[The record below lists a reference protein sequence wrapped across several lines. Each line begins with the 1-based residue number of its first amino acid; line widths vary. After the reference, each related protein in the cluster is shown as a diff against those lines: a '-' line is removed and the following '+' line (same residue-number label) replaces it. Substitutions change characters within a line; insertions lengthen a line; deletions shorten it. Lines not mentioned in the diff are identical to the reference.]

1 MQKHW
6 TNAGKKA
13 EKTSEERPTA
23 EKTENLTERAA
34 RKPLEKTAVNAAAE
48 KRADLPEQTA
58 GRQTAHAAG
67 GMSTKEMAYAKGTV
81 AERSAAKQTA
91 SSTERMSEELPEE
104 ASGKAADAA
113 KSPSA
118 DAGVSALAHGLR
130 LVHIIGQIEGHTL
143 LPPQTKTT
151 KYEHIVPQLVEM
163 EQDAQVR
170 GILLLLNTMGG
181 DVEAGLAIAE
191 LIRSMQTPTLSLV
204 LGGGHSIGV
213 PLAVSARYS
222 MIVPTACMTVHPLRT
237 NGLFIASP
245 QSFAYYLKMQER
257 ILRFIEENARISKE
271 EIEALMNNKNQ
282 MADDVGTVLI
292 GAQAVEAGLID
303 EVGGLHT
310 ALCRLEALCQE
321 NG

>member
-1 MQKHW
+1 MQKYW
-6 TNAGKKA
+6 TDTGKKA
-13 EKTSEERPTA
+13 EETTEGRSTA
-23 EKTENLTERAA
+23 KETENLMGRAR
-34 RKPLEKTAVNAAAE
+34 RKSPEEMSVKTAT
-48 KRADLPEQTA
+48 KREGDP
-58 GRQTAHAAG
+58 
-67 GMSTKEMAYAKGTV
+67 M
-81 AERSAAKQTA
+81 
-91 SSTERMSEELPEE
+91 ERMSEELPEE
-104 ASGKAADAA
+104 ASGKVTDAA
-113 KSPSA
+113 SSSA
-118 DAGVSALAHGLR
+118 DAGVSTLAHGLR

-271 EIEALMNNKNQ
+271 GVEALMNNKNQ

>member
-1 MQKHW
+1 MQKYW
-6 TNAGKKA
+6 TDTEKKA
-13 EKTSEERPTA
+13 EETTEGRSTA
-23 EKTENLTERAA
+23 KETENLLGRAR
-34 RKPLEKTAVNAAAE
+34 RKSPEEMSVKTAT
-48 KRADLPEQTA
+48 KREGDP
-58 GRQTAHAAG
+58 
-67 GMSTKEMAYAKGTV
+67 M
-81 AERSAAKQTA
+81 
-91 SSTERMSEELPEE
+91 ERMSEELPEE
-104 ASGKAADAA
+104 ASGKGTDAA
-113 KSPSA
+113 SSSA
-118 DAGVSALAHGLR
+118 DAGVSTLAHGLR

-271 EIEALMNNKNQ
+271 GVEALMNNKNQ

-310 ALCRLEALCQE
+310 ALCRLEALCRE

>member
-1 MQKHW
+1 MQKYW
-6 TNAGKKA
+6 TDTEKKA
-13 EKTSEERPTA
+13 KEEETTEGRSTA
-23 EKTENLTERAA
+23 TENLMGRAR
-34 RKPLEKTAVNAAAE
+34 RKSPEEMSVKTAT
-48 KRADLPEQTA
+48 KREGDP
-58 GRQTAHAAG
+58 
-67 GMSTKEMAYAKGTV
+67 M
-81 AERSAAKQTA
+81 
-91 SSTERMSEELPEE
+91 ERMSEELPEE
-104 ASGKAADAA
+104 ASGKGTDAA
-113 KSPSA
+113 SSSA
-118 DAGVSALAHGLR
+118 DAGVSTLAHGLR

-271 EIEALMNNKNQ
+271 GVEALMNNKNQ

-310 ALCRLEALCQE
+310 ALCRLEALCRE

>member
-1 MQKHW
+1 MQKYW
-6 TNAGKKA
+6 TDTEKKA
-13 EKTSEERPTA
+13 EETTEGRSTA
-23 EKTENLTERAA
+23 KETENLMGRAR
-34 RKPLEKTAVNAAAE
+34 RKSPEEMSVKTAT
-48 KRADLPEQTA
+48 KREGDP
-58 GRQTAHAAG
+58 
-67 GMSTKEMAYAKGTV
+67 M
-81 AERSAAKQTA
+81 
-91 SSTERMSEELPEE
+91 ERMSEELPEE
-104 ASGKAADAA
+104 ASGKVTDAA
-113 KSPSA
+113 SSSA
-118 DAGVSALAHGLR
+118 DAGVSTLAHGLR

-271 EIEALMNNKNQ
+271 GVEALMNNKNQ

-310 ALCRLEALCQE
+310 ALCRLEALCRE

>member
-1 MQKHW
+1 MQKYW
-6 TNAGKKA
+6 TDTEKKA
-13 EKTSEERPTA
+13 EETTEGRSTA
-23 EKTENLTERAA
+23 KETENLMGRAQ
-34 RKPLEKTAVNAAAE
+34 RKSPEEMSVKTAT
-48 KRADLPEQTA
+48 KREGDP
-58 GRQTAHAAG
+58 
-67 GMSTKEMAYAKGTV
+67 M
-81 AERSAAKQTA
+81 
-91 SSTERMSEELPEE
+91 ERMSEELPEE
-104 ASGKAADAA
+104 ASGKVTDAA
-113 KSPSA
+113 SSSA
-118 DAGVSALAHGLR
+118 DAGVSTLAHGLR

-271 EIEALMNNKNQ
+271 GVEALMNNKNQ

-310 ALCRLEALCQE
+310 ALCRLEALCRE

>member
-1 MQKHW
+1 MQKYW
-6 TNAGKKA
+6 TDTEKKA
-13 EKTSEERPTA
+13 EETTEGRSTA
-23 EKTENLTERAA
+23 KETENLMGRAQ
-34 RKPLEKTAVNAAAE
+34 RKSPEEMSVKTAT
-48 KRADLPEQTA
+48 KREGDP
-58 GRQTAHAAG
+58 
-67 GMSTKEMAYAKGTV
+67 M
-81 AERSAAKQTA
+81 
-91 SSTERMSEELPEE
+91 ERMSEELPEE
-104 ASGKAADAA
+104 ASGKVTDAA
-113 KSPSA
+113 SSSA
-118 DAGVSALAHGLR
+118 EAGVSTLAHGLR

-271 EIEALMNNKNQ
+271 GVEALMNNKNQ

-310 ALCRLEALCQE
+310 ALCRLEAFCRE

>member
-1 MQKHW
+1 MQKYW
-6 TNAGKKA
+6 TDTEKKA
-13 EKTSEERPTA
+13 EETTEGRSTA
-23 EKTENLTERAA
+23 KETENLMGRAQ
-34 RKPLEKTAVNAAAE
+34 RKSPEEMSVKTAT
-48 KRADLPEQTA
+48 KREGDP
-58 GRQTAHAAG
+58 
-67 GMSTKEMAYAKGTV
+67 M
-81 AERSAAKQTA
+81 
-91 SSTERMSEELPEE
+91 ERMSEELPEE
-104 ASGKAADAA
+104 ASGKVTDAA
-113 KSPSA
+113 SSSA
-118 DAGVSALAHGLR
+118 EAGVSTLAHGLR

-271 EIEALMNNKNQ
+271 GVEALMNNKNQ

-310 ALCRLEALCQE
+310 ALCRLEALCRE

>member
-1 MQKHW
+1 MQKYW
-6 TNAGKKA
+6 TDTGKKA
-13 EKTSEERPTA
+13 EETTEGRSTA
-23 EKTENLTERAA
+23 KETENLMGRAR
-34 RKPLEKTAVNAAAE
+34 RKSPEEMSVKTAT
-48 KRADLPEQTA
+48 KREGDP
-58 GRQTAHAAG
+58 
-67 GMSTKEMAYAKGTV
+67 M
-81 AERSAAKQTA
+81 
-91 SSTERMSEELPEE
+91 ERMSEELPEE
-104 ASGKAADAA
+104 ASGKVTDAA
-113 KSPSA
+113 SPSA
-118 DAGVSALAHGLR
+118 DAGVSTLAHGLR

-271 EIEALMNNKNQ
+271 GVEALMNNKNQ

-310 ALCRLEALCQE
+310 ALCRLEALCRE

>member
-1 MQKHW
+1 MQKYW
-6 TNAGKKA
+6 TDTKKKA
-13 EKTSEERPTA
+13 EETTEGRSTA
-23 EKTENLTERAA
+23 KETENLMGRAR
-34 RKPLEKTAVNAAAE
+34 RKSPEEMSVKTA
-48 KRADLPEQTA
+48 
-58 GRQTAHAAG
+58 
-67 GMSTKEMAYAKGTV
+67 TKWEGDPM
-81 AERSAAKQTA
+81 
-91 SSTERMSEELPEE
+91 ERMSEELPEE
-104 ASGKAADAA
+104 ASGKVTDAA
-113 KSPSA
+113 SSSV
-118 DAGVSALAHGLR
+118 DAGVSTLAHGLR

-271 EIEALMNNKNQ
+271 GVEALMNNKNQ

-310 ALCRLEALCQE
+310 ALCRLEMLCRE

>member
-1 MQKHW
+1 MQKYW
-6 TNAGKKA
+6 TDTEKKA
-13 EKTSEERPTA
+13 EENTEGRSTA
-23 EKTENLTERAA
+23 KETENLMGRAQ
-34 RKPLEKTAVNAAAE
+34 RKSPEEMSVKTA
-48 KRADLPEQTA
+48 
-58 GRQTAHAAG
+58 
-67 GMSTKEMAYAKGTV
+67 TKWEGDPM
-81 AERSAAKQTA
+81 
-91 SSTERMSEELPEE
+91 ERMSEELPEE
-104 ASGKAADAA
+104 ASGKVTDAG
-113 KSPSA
+113 SPSA
-118 DAGVSALAHGLR
+118 DAGVSTLAHGLR

-271 EIEALMNNKNQ
+271 GVEALMNNKNQ

-310 ALCRLEALCQE
+310 ALCRLEALCRE
-321 NG
+321 NE

>member
-1 MQKHW
+1 MQKYW
-6 TNAGKKA
+6 TDTEKKA
-13 EKTSEERPTA
+13 EETTEGRSTA
-23 EKTENLTERAA
+23 KETENLMGRAR
-34 RKPLEKTAVNAAAE
+34 RKSPEEMSVKTA
-48 KRADLPEQTA
+48 
-58 GRQTAHAAG
+58 
-67 GMSTKEMAYAKGTV
+67 TKWEGDPM
-81 AERSAAKQTA
+81 
-91 SSTERMSEELPEE
+91 ERMSEELPEE
-104 ASGKAADAA
+104 ASGKGTDAA
-113 KSPSA
+113 SPSA
-118 DAGVSALAHGLR
+118 DAGVSTLAHGLR

-271 EIEALMNNKNQ
+271 GVEALMNNKNQ

-310 ALCRLEALCQE
+310 ALCRLEALCRE

>member
-1 MQKHW
+1 MQKYW
-6 TNAGKKA
+6 TDTEKKA
-13 EKTSEERPTA
+13 EETTEGRSTA
-23 EKTENLTERAA
+23 KETENLMGRAQ
-34 RKPLEKTAVNAAAE
+34 RKSPEEMSVKTAT
-48 KRADLPEQTA
+48 KREGDP
-58 GRQTAHAAG
+58 
-67 GMSTKEMAYAKGTV
+67 M
-81 AERSAAKQTA
+81 
-91 SSTERMSEELPEE
+91 ERMSEELPEE
-104 ASGKAADAA
+104 ASGKVTDAA
-113 KSPSA
+113 SSSA
-118 DAGVSALAHGLR
+118 EAGVSTLAHGLR

-271 EIEALMNNKNQ
+271 GVEALMNNKNQ

-310 ALCRLEALCQE
+310 ALCRLEALCRE
-321 NG
+321 NE

>member
-1 MQKHW
+1 MQKYW
-6 TNAGKKA
+6 TDTEKKA
-13 EKTSEERPTA
+13 EETTEGRSTA
-23 EKTENLTERAA
+23 KETENLMGRAR
-34 RKPLEKTAVNAAAE
+34 RKSPEEMSVKTAT
-48 KRADLPEQTA
+48 KREGDP
-58 GRQTAHAAG
+58 
-67 GMSTKEMAYAKGTV
+67 M
-81 AERSAAKQTA
+81 
-91 SSTERMSEELPEE
+91 ERMSEELPEE
-104 ASGKAADAA
+104 ASGKVTDAA
-113 KSPSA
+113 SPSA
-118 DAGVSALAHGLR
+118 DAGVSTLAHGLR

-237 NGLFIASP
+237 NGLLIASP

-271 EIEALMNNKNQ
+271 GVEALMNNKNQ

-310 ALCRLEALCQE
+310 ALCRLEALCRE

>member
-1 MQKHW
+1 MQKYW
-6 TNAGKKA
+6 MDTEKKA
-13 EKTSEERPTA
+13 EETTEGRSTA
-23 EKTENLTERAA
+23 KETENLMGRAR
-34 RKPLEKTAVNAAAE
+34 RKSPEEMSVKTAT
-48 KRADLPEQTA
+48 KREGDP
-58 GRQTAHAAG
+58 
-67 GMSTKEMAYAKGTV
+67 M
-81 AERSAAKQTA
+81 
-91 SSTERMSEELPEE
+91 ERMSEELPEE
-104 ASGKAADAA
+104 ASGKVTDAA
-113 KSPSA
+113 SSSA
-118 DAGVSALAHGLR
+118 DAGVSTLAHGLR

-151 KYEHIVPQLVEM
+151 KYEHSVPQLGEM
-163 EQDAQVR
+163 DQDAQVR

-271 EIEALMNNKNQ
+271 GVEALMNNKNQ

-310 ALCRLEALCQE
+310 ALCRLEALCRE

>member
-1 MQKHW
+1 MQKYW
-6 TNAGKKA
+6 TDTEKKA
-13 EKTSEERPTA
+13 EETTEGRSTA
-23 EKTENLTERAA
+23 KETENLMGRAQ
-34 RKPLEKTAVNAAAE
+34 RKSPEEMSVKTAT
-48 KRADLPEQTA
+48 KREGDP
-58 GRQTAHAAG
+58 
-67 GMSTKEMAYAKGTV
+67 M
-81 AERSAAKQTA
+81 
-91 SSTERMSEELPEE
+91 ERMSEELPEE
-104 ASGKAADAA
+104 ASGKVTDAA
-113 KSPSA
+113 SSSA
-118 DAGVSALAHGLR
+118 EAGVSTLAHGLR

-191 LIRSMQTPTLSLV
+191 LIHSMQTPTLSLV

-271 EIEALMNNKNQ
+271 GVEALMNNKNQ

-310 ALCRLEALCQE
+310 ALCRLEALCRE

>member
-1 MQKHW
+1 MQKYW
-6 TNAGKKA
+6 TDTEKKA
-13 EKTSEERPTA
+13 EETTEGRSTVKE
-23 EKTENLTERAA
+23 TENLMGRAQ
-34 RKPLEKTAVNAAAE
+34 RKSPEEMSVKTAT
-48 KRADLPEQTA
+48 KREGDP
-58 GRQTAHAAG
+58 
-67 GMSTKEMAYAKGTV
+67 M
-81 AERSAAKQTA
+81 
-91 SSTERMSEELPEE
+91 ERMSEELPEE
-104 ASGKAADAA
+104 ASGKVTDAA
-113 KSPSA
+113 SSSA
-118 DAGVSALAHGLR
+118 EAGVSTLAHGLR

-271 EIEALMNNKNQ
+271 GVEALMNNKNQ

-310 ALCRLEALCQE
+310 ALCRLEALCRE

>member
-1 MQKHW
+1 MQKYW
-6 TNAGKKA
+6 RDTEKKA
-13 EKTSEERPTA
+13 EETTEGRSTA
-23 EKTENLTERAA
+23 KETENLMGRAR
-34 RKPLEKTAVNAAAE
+34 RKSPEEMSVKTAT
-48 KRADLPEQTA
+48 KREGDP
-58 GRQTAHAAG
+58 
-67 GMSTKEMAYAKGTV
+67 M
-81 AERSAAKQTA
+81 
-91 SSTERMSEELPEE
+91 ERMSEELPEE
-104 ASGKAADAA
+104 ASGKVTDAA
-113 KSPSA
+113 SPSA
-118 DAGVSALAHGLR
+118 DAGVSTLAHGLR

-271 EIEALMNNKNQ
+271 GVEALMNNKNQ

-310 ALCRLEALCQE
+310 ALCRLEALCRE

>member
-1 MQKHW
+1 MQKYW
-6 TNAGKKA
+6 TATEKKA
-13 EKTSEERPTA
+13 EETTEGRSTA
-23 EKTENLTERAA
+23 KETENLMGRAR
-34 RKPLEKTAVNAAAE
+34 RKSPEEMLVKTAT
-48 KRADLPEQTA
+48 KREGDP
-58 GRQTAHAAG
+58 
-67 GMSTKEMAYAKGTV
+67 M
-81 AERSAAKQTA
+81 
-91 SSTERMSEELPEE
+91 ERMSEELPEE
-104 ASGKAADAA
+104 ASGKGTDAA
-113 KSPSA
+113 SPSA
-118 DAGVSALAHGLR
+118 DAGVSTLAHGLR

-151 KYEHIVPQLVEM
+151 KYEHIVAQLVEM

-271 EIEALMNNKNQ
+271 GVEALMNNKNQ

-310 ALCRLEALCQE
+310 ALCRLEALCRE

>member
-1 MQKHW
+1 MQKYW
-6 TNAGKKA
+6 TDTEKKA
-13 EKTSEERPTA
+13 EETTEGRSTA
-23 EKTENLTERAA
+23 KETENLMGRAR
-34 RKPLEKTAVNAAAE
+34 RKSPEEMSVKTAT
-48 KRADLPEQTA
+48 KREGDP
-58 GRQTAHAAG
+58 
-67 GMSTKEMAYAKGTV
+67 M
-81 AERSAAKQTA
+81 
-91 SSTERMSEELPEE
+91 ERMSEELPEE
-104 ASGKAADAA
+104 ASGKVTDAA
-113 KSPSA
+113 SPFA
-118 DAGVSALAHGLR
+118 DAGVSTLAHGLR

-271 EIEALMNNKNQ
+271 GVEALMNNKNQ

-310 ALCRLEALCQE
+310 ALCRLEALCRE

>member
-1 MQKHW
+1 MQKYW
-6 TNAGKKA
+6 TDTEKKA
-13 EKTSEERPTA
+13 EETTEGRSTA
-23 EKTENLTERAA
+23 KETENLMGRAR
-34 RKPLEKTAVNAAAE
+34 RKSPEEMSVKTAT
-48 KRADLPEQTA
+48 KREGDP
-58 GRQTAHAAG
+58 
-67 GMSTKEMAYAKGTV
+67 M
-81 AERSAAKQTA
+81 
-91 SSTERMSEELPEE
+91 ERMSEELPEE
-104 ASGKAADAA
+104 ASGKVTDAA
-113 KSPSA
+113 SPSA
-118 DAGVSALAHGLR
+118 DAGVSTLAHGLR

-191 LIRSMQTPTLSLV
+191 LIRSMKTPTLSLV

-271 EIEALMNNKNQ
+271 GVEALMNNKNQ

-310 ALCRLEALCQE
+310 ALCRLEALCRE

>member
-1 MQKHW
+1 MQKYW
-6 TNAGKKA
+6 TDTEKKA
-13 EKTSEERPTA
+13 EETTEGRSTA
-23 EKTENLTERAA
+23 KETENLMGRAR
-34 RKPLEKTAVNAAAE
+34 RKSPEEMSVKTA
-48 KRADLPEQTA
+48 
-58 GRQTAHAAG
+58 
-67 GMSTKEMAYAKGTV
+67 TKWEGDPM
-81 AERSAAKQTA
+81 
-91 SSTERMSEELPEE
+91 ERMSEELPEG
-104 ASGKAADAA
+104 ASGKVTDAA
-113 KSPSA
+113 SSSA
-118 DAGVSALAHGLR
+118 DAGVSTLAHGLR

-271 EIEALMNNKNQ
+271 GVEALMNNKNQ

-310 ALCRLEALCQE
+310 ALCRLEALCRE

>member
-1 MQKHW
+1 MQKYW
-6 TNAGKKA
+6 TDTEKKA
-13 EKTSEERPTA
+13 EETTEGRSTA
-23 EKTENLTERAA
+23 KETENLMGRAR
-34 RKPLEKTAVNAAAE
+34 RKSPEEMSVKTAT
-48 KRADLPEQTA
+48 KREGDP
-58 GRQTAHAAG
+58 
-67 GMSTKEMAYAKGTV
+67 M
-81 AERSAAKQTA
+81 
-91 SSTERMSEELPEE
+91 ERMSEELSEE
-104 ASGKAADAA
+104 ASGKVTDVA
-113 KSPSA
+113 SPSA
-118 DAGVSALAHGLR
+118 DAGVSTLAHGLR

-271 EIEALMNNKNQ
+271 GVEALMNNKNQ

-310 ALCRLEALCQE
+310 ALCRLEALCRE

>member
-1 MQKHW
+1 MQKYW
-6 TNAGKKA
+6 TDTEKKA
-13 EKTSEERPTA
+13 EETTEGRSTA
-23 EKTENLTERAA
+23 KETENLMGRAR
-34 RKPLEKTAVNAAAE
+34 RKSPEEMSVKTA
-48 KRADLPEQTA
+48 
-58 GRQTAHAAG
+58 
-67 GMSTKEMAYAKGTV
+67 TKWEGDPM
-81 AERSAAKQTA
+81 
-91 SSTERMSEELPEE
+91 ERMSEELPEE
-104 ASGKAADAA
+104 ASGKVTDAA
-113 KSPSA
+113 SPSA
-118 DAGVSALAHGLR
+118 DAGVSTLAHGLR

-271 EIEALMNNKNQ
+271 GVEALMNNKNQ

-310 ALCRLEALCQE
+310 ALCRLETLCRE

>member
-1 MQKHW
+1 MQKYW
-6 TNAGKKA
+6 TDTEKKA
-13 EKTSEERPTA
+13 EETTEGRSTA
-23 EKTENLTERAA
+23 KETENLMGRAR
-34 RKPLEKTAVNAAAE
+34 RKSPEEMPVKTAT
-48 KRADLPEQTA
+48 KREGDP
-58 GRQTAHAAG
+58 
-67 GMSTKEMAYAKGTV
+67 M
-81 AERSAAKQTA
+81 
-91 SSTERMSEELPEE
+91 ERMSEELPEE
-104 ASGKAADAA
+104 ASGKVTDAA
-113 KSPSA
+113 SSSA
-118 DAGVSALAHGLR
+118 DAGVSTLAHGLR

-271 EIEALMNNKNQ
+271 GVEALMNNKNQ

-310 ALCRLEALCQE
+310 ALCRLEALCRE

>member
-1 MQKHW
+1 MQKYW
-6 TNAGKKA
+6 TDTEKKA
-13 EKTSEERPTA
+13 EETTEGRSTA
-23 EKTENLTERAA
+23 KETENLMGRA
-34 RKPLEKTAVNAAAE
+34 RKKSPEEMSVKTAT
-48 KRADLPEQTA
+48 KREGDP
-58 GRQTAHAAG
+58 
-67 GMSTKEMAYAKGTV
+67 M
-81 AERSAAKQTA
+81 
-91 SSTERMSEELPEE
+91 ERMSEELPEE
-104 ASGKAADAA
+104 ASGKVTDAA
-113 KSPSA
+113 SPSA

-271 EIEALMNNKNQ
+271 GVEALMNNKNQ

-292 GAQAVEAGLID
+292 GVQAVEAGLID

-310 ALCRLEALCQE
+310 ALCRLEALCRE

>member
-1 MQKHW
+1 MQKYW
-6 TNAGKKA
+6 TDTEKKA
-13 EKTSEERPTA
+13 EETTEGRSTA
-23 EKTENLTERAA
+23 KETENLMGRAR
-34 RKPLEKTAVNAAAE
+34 RKSPEEMSVKTAT
-48 KRADLPEQTA
+48 KR
-58 GRQTAHAAG
+58 
-67 GMSTKEMAYAKGTV
+67 KGDPM
-81 AERSAAKQTA
+81 
-91 SSTERMSEELPEE
+91 ERMSEELPEE
-104 ASGKAADAA
+104 ASGKVTDAA
-113 KSPSA
+113 SPSA
-118 DAGVSALAHGLR
+118 DAGVSTLADGLR

-271 EIEALMNNKNQ
+271 GVEALMNNKNQ

-310 ALCRLEALCQE
+310 ALCRLEALCRE

>member
-1 MQKHW
+1 MQKYW
-6 TNAGKKA
+6 TDTGKKA
-13 EKTSEERPTA
+13 EETTEGRSTA
-23 EKTENLTERAA
+23 KETENLMGRAR
-34 RKPLEKTAVNAAAE
+34 RKSPEEMSVKTAT
-48 KRADLPEQTA
+48 KREGDP
-58 GRQTAHAAG
+58 
-67 GMSTKEMAYAKGTV
+67 M
-81 AERSAAKQTA
+81 
-91 SSTERMSEELPEE
+91 ERMSEELPEE
-104 ASGKAADAA
+104 ASGKVTDAA
-113 KSPSA
+113 SSSA
-118 DAGVSALAHGLR
+118 DAGVSTLAHGLR

-271 EIEALMNNKNQ
+271 GVEALMNNKNQ

-303 EVGGLHT
+303 EVGGLYT
-310 ALCRLEALCQE
+310 ALCRLEALCRE

>member
-1 MQKHW
+1 MQKYW
-6 TNAGKKA
+6 TDTGKKA
-13 EKTSEERPTA
+13 EETTEGRSTA
-23 EKTENLTERAA
+23 KETENLMGRAR
-34 RKPLEKTAVNAAAE
+34 RKSPEEMSVKTAT
-48 KRADLPEQTA
+48 KREGDP
-58 GRQTAHAAG
+58 
-67 GMSTKEMAYAKGTV
+67 M
-81 AERSAAKQTA
+81 
-91 SSTERMSEELPEE
+91 ERMSEELPEG
-104 ASGKAADAA
+104 ASGKVTDAA
-113 KSPSA
+113 SSSA
-118 DAGVSALAHGLR
+118 DAGVSTLAHGLR

-271 EIEALMNNKNQ
+271 GAEALMNNKNQ

-310 ALCRLEALCQE
+310 ALCRLEALCRE

>member
-1 MQKHW
+1 MQKYW
-6 TNAGKKA
+6 TETEKKA
-13 EKTSEERPTA
+13 EETTEGRSTA
-23 EKTENLTERAA
+23 KETENLMGRAR
-34 RKPLEKTAVNAAAE
+34 RKSPEEMSVKTAT
-48 KRADLPEQTA
+48 KREGDP
-58 GRQTAHAAG
+58 
-67 GMSTKEMAYAKGTV
+67 M
-81 AERSAAKQTA
+81 
-91 SSTERMSEELPEE
+91 ERMSEELPEE
-104 ASGKAADAA
+104 ASGKVTDAA
-113 KSPSA
+113 SPSA
-118 DAGVSALAHGLR
+118 DAGVSTLAHGLR

-191 LIRSMQTPTLSLV
+191 LIRSMKTPTLSLV

-271 EIEALMNNKNQ
+271 GVEALMNNKNQ

-310 ALCRLEALCQE
+310 ALCRLEALCRE

>member
-1 MQKHW
+1 MQKYW
-6 TNAGKKA
+6 TDTEKKA
-13 EKTSEERPTA
+13 EETTEGRSTA
-23 EKTENLTERAA
+23 KETENLMGRAR
-34 RKPLEKTAVNAAAE
+34 RKSPEEMSVKTA
-48 KRADLPEQTA
+48 
-58 GRQTAHAAG
+58 
-67 GMSTKEMAYAKGTV
+67 TKWEGDPM
-81 AERSAAKQTA
+81 
-91 SSTERMSEELPEE
+91 ERMSEELPEE
-104 ASGKAADAA
+104 ASGKVTDAA
-113 KSPSA
+113 SSSA
-118 DAGVSALAHGLR
+118 DAGVSTLAHGLR

-271 EIEALMNNKNQ
+271 GVEALMNNKNQ

-310 ALCRLEALCQE
+310 ALCRLEALCRE

>member
-1 MQKHW
+1 MQKYW
-6 TNAGKKA
+6 TDTGKKA
-13 EKTSEERPTA
+13 EETTEGRSTA
-23 EKTENLTERAA
+23 KETENLMGRAR
-34 RKPLEKTAVNAAAE
+34 RKSPEEMSVKTA
-48 KRADLPEQTA
+48 
-58 GRQTAHAAG
+58 
-67 GMSTKEMAYAKGTV
+67 TKWEGDPM
-81 AERSAAKQTA
+81 
-91 SSTERMSEELPEE
+91 ERMSEELPGE
-104 ASGKAADAA
+104 ASGKVTDAV
-113 KSPSA
+113 SPSA

-271 EIEALMNNKNQ
+271 GVEALMNNKNQ

-310 ALCRLEALCQE
+310 ALCRLEALCRE

>member
-1 MQKHW
+1 MQKYW
-6 TNAGKKA
+6 TDTEKKA
-13 EKTSEERPTA
+13 EETTEGRSTA
-23 EKTENLTERAA
+23 KETENLMGRAQ
-34 RKPLEKTAVNAAAE
+34 RKSPEEMSVKTAT
-48 KRADLPEQTA
+48 KREGDP
-58 GRQTAHAAG
+58 
-67 GMSTKEMAYAKGTV
+67 M
-81 AERSAAKQTA
+81 
-91 SSTERMSEELPEE
+91 ERMSEELPEE
-104 ASGKAADAA
+104 ASGKVTDAA
-113 KSPSA
+113 SSSA
-118 DAGVSALAHGLR
+118 DAGVSTLAHGLR

-271 EIEALMNNKNQ
+271 GVEALMNNKNQ

-310 ALCRLEALCQE
+310 ALCRLEALCRE
-321 NG
+321 NE

>member
-1 MQKHW
+1 MQKYW
-6 TNAGKKA
+6 TDTEKKA
-13 EKTSEERPTA
+13 EETTEGRSTA
-23 EKTENLTERAA
+23 KETENLMGRAR
-34 RKPLEKTAVNAAAE
+34 RKSPEEMSVKTA
-48 KRADLPEQTA
+48 
-58 GRQTAHAAG
+58 
-67 GMSTKEMAYAKGTV
+67 TKWEGDPM
-81 AERSAAKQTA
+81 
-91 SSTERMSEELPEE
+91 ERMSEELPEE
-104 ASGKAADAA
+104 ASGKVTDAG
-113 KSPSA
+113 SPSA
-118 DAGVSALAHGLR
+118 DAGVSTLAHGLR

-271 EIEALMNNKNQ
+271 GVEALMNNKNQ

-310 ALCRLEALCQE
+310 ALCRLEALCRE

>member
-1 MQKHW
+1 MQKYW
-6 TNAGKKA
+6 TDTEKKA
-13 EKTSEERPTA
+13 EETTEGRSTA
-23 EKTENLTERAA
+23 KETENLMGRAR
-34 RKPLEKTAVNAAAE
+34 RKLPEEMSVKTAT
-48 KRADLPEQTA
+48 KREGDP
-58 GRQTAHAAG
+58 
-67 GMSTKEMAYAKGTV
+67 M
-81 AERSAAKQTA
+81 
-91 SSTERMSEELPEE
+91 ERMSEELPEE
-104 ASGKAADAA
+104 ASGKVTDAA
-113 KSPSA
+113 SSSA
-118 DAGVSALAHGLR
+118 DAGVSTLAHGLR

-271 EIEALMNNKNQ
+271 GAEALMNNKNQ

-310 ALCRLEALCQE
+310 ALCRLEALCRE

>member
-1 MQKHW
+1 MQKYW
-6 TNAGKKA
+6 TDTEKKA
-13 EKTSEERPTA
+13 EETTEGRSTA
-23 EKTENLTERAA
+23 KETENLMGRAQ
-34 RKPLEKTAVNAAAE
+34 RKSPEEMSVKTA
-48 KRADLPEQTA
+48 
-58 GRQTAHAAG
+58 
-67 GMSTKEMAYAKGTV
+67 AKWEGDPM
-81 AERSAAKQTA
+81 
-91 SSTERMSEELPEE
+91 ERMSEELPEE
-104 ASGKAADAA
+104 ASGKVTDAA
-113 KSPSA
+113 SSSA
-118 DAGVSALAHGLR
+118 DAGVSTLAHGLR

-271 EIEALMNNKNQ
+271 GVEALMNNKNQ

-310 ALCRLEALCQE
+310 ALCRLEALCRE